1 MQEYSRFVSKNQYS
15 PNNKLLFNPNFKFM
29 LDKMNHKPK
38 GYDSHLSNIL
48 NEYTKEPYFKQ

>member
-1 MQEYSRFVSKNQYS
+1 
-15 PNNKLLFNPNFKFM
+15 M
-29 LDKMNHKPK
+29 LDKMNDKPK